1 MTPEERK
8 IYNFGL
14 LKLKEDEAYKWGSR
28 AARLK
33 ENLTSLLNEPFNV
46 REFKTVSD
54 DLAEAITKRDEL
66 KKQIDELILSFL

>member
-14 LKLKEDEAYKWGSR
+14 LKLKEDEVYKWGSR
-28 AARLK
+28 VARLK
-33 ENLTSLLNEPFNV
+33 ENLVSLLNEPFNV
-46 REFKTVSD
+46 KEFKMVSD

-66 KKQIDELILSFL
+66 KKQIDELRKEI

>member
-54 DLAEAITKRDEL
+54 DLAEAIIKRDEL
-66 KKQIDELILSFL
+66 KKQIDELRKEI

>member
-14 LKLKEDEAYKWGSR
+14 LKLKEDEVYKWGSR

-33 ENLTSLLNEPFNV
+33 ENLVSLLNEPFNV
-46 REFKTVSD
+46 REFKMVSD
-54 DLAEAITKRDEL
+54 DLVEAVTKRDEI
-66 KKQIDELILSFL
+66 KKQIDELRKEI

>member
-33 ENLTSLLNEPFNV
+33 EILTSLLNEPFNV

-54 DLAEAITKRDEL
+54 DLAEAVTKRDEL
-66 KKQIDELILSFL
+66 KKQIDELRKEI

>member
-33 ENLTSLLNEPFNV
+33 ENLMSLLNEPFNV

-54 DLAEAITKRDEL
+54 DLAEAVTKRDEL
-66 KKQIDELILSFL
+66 KKQIDELRKEI